1 MMELGDCDEIIQ
13 SKANIFSLISEL
25 DENVTKAQ
33 KFRNLQADEGLDEI
47 EIDRKEAEKKRVQV
61 TGSKGNLNLEI
72 IVSADK

>member
-47 EIDRKEAEKKRVQV
+47 EIDRKEAEEKGVQV
-61 TGSKGNLNLEI
+61 TGSKGNLTLEI